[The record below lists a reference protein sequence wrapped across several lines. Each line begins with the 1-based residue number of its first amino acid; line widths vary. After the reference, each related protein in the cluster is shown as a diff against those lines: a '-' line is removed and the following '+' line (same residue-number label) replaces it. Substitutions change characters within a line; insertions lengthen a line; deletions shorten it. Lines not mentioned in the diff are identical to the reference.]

1 MGPERM
7 KNSESEKKVPKVT
20 YDAIRI
26 VIEVFG
32 EPKSTKKNKNNDKP
46 LERVV
51 LTEGTHV
58 IGRSP
63 NAAVTLNYPTV
74 SKKHAELY
82 IYRKNKS
89 VFVADFSANGTFL
102 ALSKKKPSWLRKK
115 LKPKSQSIWNKEH
128 YLGIGPYLLRFS
140 YEPQRIQN
148 VAIMPHALDVRG
160 EQSRDASK
168 DHTLLL
174 QKLTN
179 QYYEQLKGHLG
190 SGAGFT
196 NPKNDLYE
204 FVIQAVRTMGTTPSD
219 PSDPND
225 IQIIVERLH
234 AELFDNGPLVAHL
247 KNPSCREILI
257 NAHDDIFIDVG
268 EGLKKSSEA
277 FLSETSYEAWV
288 LRMAVQH
295 HRRLDQQN
303 PICEA
308 TLENGSRF
316 HAVLPPIA
324 ATAPSVSIRK
334 FGSAPMSEDKALLC
348 GWVDEQ
354 SLAILKEAILSKR
367 NIVIS
372 GGTSTGKTSLLNF
385 LCQYVDQTERVI
397 TVEDTIELSLNLQ
410 NSVQLQGRKAN
421 AEGVGAVGLRELV
434 QCALRMRPD
443 RIIVGECRG
452 GEVLDMLQA
461 LNTGHPGSLTT
472 VHANS
477 VQEAIHR
484 LELLALLGAQNLSLE
499 AIREWIFSSV
509 NLIVNLDRDNTG
521 RRFVRQIAQI
531 KSTSS
536 QKPFLELMYDRS
548 TINQTNSVAINNI
561 VKLAHKAVPL

>member
-1 MGPERM
+1 M
-7 KNSESEKKVPKVT
+7 KHSNGENQSSKVT
-20 YDAIRI
+20 SKTIRI

-32 EPKSTKKNKNNDKP
+32 EPKPTAKSKANQNL

-51 LTEGTHV
+51 LNEGTHV

-63 NAAVTLNYPTV
+63 NAAVVLNYPTV
-74 SKKHAELY
+74 SKKHAEIY
-82 IYRKNKS
+82 IYEKNNLLLVS
-89 VFVADFSANGTFL
+89 DFSANGTFM
-102 ALSKKKPSWLRKK
+102 ALSKEKTSWIRKK
-115 LKPKSQSIWNKEH
+115 LKPKSHAKWHKEH
-128 YLGIGPYLLRFS
+128 YLGIGPYLLKFC
-140 YEPQRIQN
+140 YEPMNNQN
-148 VAIMPHALDVRG
+148 AASTPQGLDVT
-160 EQSRDASK
+160 SV
-168 DHTLLL
+168 L

-179 QYYEQLKGHLG
+179 SYYQKLKDLPGNIAALSNPQHDLYDYVAQTVG
-190 SGAGFT
+190 ELGFT
-196 NPKNDLYE
+196 LIDSKQ
-204 FVIQAVRTMGTTPSD
+204 IQTL
-219 PSDPND
+219 
-225 IQIIVERLH
+225 VERLH
-234 AELFDNGPLVAHL
+234 SELFDNGPLGVHL
-247 KNPSCREILI
+247 KNPACREILI
-257 NAHDDIFIDVG
+257 NAHDDIFIDIG
-268 EGLKKSSEA
+268 EGLKKSSDA

-288 LRMAVQH
+288 VRMAVKH

-324 ATAPSVSIRK
+324 ASAPSVSIRK
-334 FGSAPMSEDKALLC
+334 FGSTPMSEEKALLC
-348 GWVDEQ
+348 GWVDDQ
-354 SLAILKEAILSKR
+354 SLAILKQAIVSKK

-397 TVEDTIELSLNLQ
+397 TVEDTIELSLSLQ

-484 LELLALLGAQNLSLE
+484 LELLALLGAQNLSLD

-531 KSTSS
+531 KSSDS
-536 QKPFLELMYDRS
+536 KKPFLDLIYDRQN
-548 TINQTNSVAINNI
+548 INQTNNI
-561 VKLAHKAVPL
+561 IHLTQKVLHS